1 MLTKLLRWG
10 VKTCDLKT
18 LVVFQQL
25 CLGVRKEWDKL
36 EPVSRWWGSDR
47 VLSGL
52 DIDRWRWWALKIYNQ
67 DCRGL
72 AHTPGTLKIPRL
84 RRAKPSNKKTE
95 KVFKHQYYLAATG
108 CLTGVNRFQVP
119 VVRAGLL
126 PKHSNRPLS
135 ALREDRE
142 MRSSWGAV
150 GSGVVIRSSAPA
162 WTFSNPTYVLE
173 RTSW

>member
-1 MLTKLLRWG
+1 MLTKLLRWR
-10 VKTCDLKT
+10 VKTCYLET

-52 DIDRWRWWALKIYNQ
+52 DIDLWRWWALKIYNQ

-84 RRAKPSNKKTE
+84 RRAKSSNKKTG
-95 KVFKHQYYLAATG
+95 KVFKHHYNLAVTG
-108 CLTGVNRFQVP
+108 CLPVQGSLERMLTVVNRFQVP
-119 VVRAGLL
+119 VLRAGIP
-126 PKHSNRPLS
+126 PKHSIGPPRTP
-135 ALREDRE
+135 RENWK
-142 MRSSWGAV
+142 M
-150 GSGVVIRSSAPA
+150 GSMFAHRGE
-162 WTFSNPTYVLE
+162 L
-173 RTSW
+173 